1 MVEDIPK
8 DRAGG
13 NPTIQ
18 HYDLEYIENIK
29 NNNKMIDISR
39 KQPLPRIPKKKK
51 KEYTYINNLA
61 DFKSKI
67 DRFCLTS
74 KVETNYKIR
83 TQIIQNYLS
92 DHRMITL
99 NTHKRNEKKR
109 GLSYWK
115 LNSSILENKDHKN
128 KISSFGENGN
138 KEKKN
143 NKILPSGVT
152 TETNLLKA

>member
-1 MVEDIPK
+1 M
-8 DRAGG
+8 
-13 NPTIQ
+13 T
-18 HYDLEYIENIK
+18 
-29 NNNKMIDISR
+29 
-39 KQPLPRIPKKKK
+39 
-51 KEYTYINNLA
+51 INNRTEEVSVAVTETSEATTMEITEA
-61 DFKSKI
+61 DNQNTDMKTPQQQQDTEKKVTNFKSRI

-109 GLSYWK
+109 GPSYWK

-143 NKILPSGVT
+143 TKILPSGVT